1 MKATAL
7 PVVAQQ
13 ALAQAVLLLPQLVCV
28 QFVHRATVARPREVQ
43 PDARFVL
50 KAPTDHLLLGM
61 ETPAS
66 HASQDTAP
74 RAQVQRELL
83 LQLVRYATVQT
94 TQACPQVAR
103 VGVIVLQE
111 RQTVLEVFM

>member
-50 KAPTDHLLLGM
+50 KAPTVLLLRGM
-61 ETPAS
+61 KTPVY
-66 HASQDTAP
+66 HATQDTAP
-74 RAQVQRELL
+74 RAKELL
-83 LQLVRYATVQT
+83 DLMLPLVQYVHWATV
-94 TQACPQVAR
+94 AQVAPLL
-103 VGVIVLQE
+103 V
-111 RQTVLEVFM
+111 